1 MLVQQREEDYAVQ
14 TMRER
19 EGEIKDISEKMHQV
33 NEIYRDLGEIVGQ
46 QQDQIDQLEGQFGDA
61 ADTTRRGL
69 ERIERA
75 NGASATSRRRRGDD
89 CAEDGPD
96 EGGRAGQFFL
106 ARHLRRASREVS
118 AQMSAV
124 ADMVRVCTG
133 GSAAAGYVNDQ
144 DLARRKK

>member
-19 EGEIKDISEKMHQV
+19 EGEIKDISEKMHKV
-33 NEIYRDLGEIVGQ
+33 NEIYRDLGEIVCQ

-89 CAEDGPD
+89 CAEDEQD
-96 EGGRAGQFFL
+96 ESKAGQFFL

-118 AQMSAV
+118 DRMNAV